1 MDVKE
6 KLVELLGRVQQ
17 MGVIYRENQMDER
30 YPTIEQIR
38 NTEVAAR
45 LIANGVTVQEWIPVT
60 ERFPDEHESLFAS
73 YKGTDKWRNAMF
85 TTISDRVIVC
95 AEYENGERI
104 VKTANTIDGN
114 WKVKDSFYP
123 CRVTHWM
130 PFPEMPQK

>member
-45 LIANGVTVQEWIPVT
+45 LIANGVTVQEWISVKEPPK
-60 ERFPDEHESLFAS
+60 E
-73 YKGTDKWRNAMF
+73 KGTY
-85 TTISDRVIVC
+85 IVC
-95 AEYENGERI
+95 TDNGGI
-104 VKTANTIDGN
+104 LLGHWYGTAWNAGGGAN
-114 WKVKDSFYP
+114 KHLAY
-123 CRVTHWM
+123 WM
-130 PFPEMPQK
+130 EKPQPPEGE

>member
-45 LIANGVTVQEWIPVT
+45 LIANGVTVQDLDGCKYCE
-60 ERFPDEHESLFAS
+60 
-73 YKGTDKWRNAMF
+73 
-85 TTISDRVIVC
+85 
-95 AEYENGERI
+95 EYEDLPEHFINFKPVGRVFDTCIQTDESGRWHIEVPSGADIGIKFCPMCGRRLPQPPKGE
-104 VKTANTIDGN
+104 
-114 WKVKDSFYP
+114 
-123 CRVTHWM
+123 
-130 PFPEMPQK
+130 